1 MDNKTIYALS
11 TVLGKSGVAIIR
23 ISGKEALQVVR
34 LMTNLN
40 PNNIKARYA
49 YFTDLKDLIKSQTL
63 DKCLLLYFKAPNS
76 FTGEDIVELQI
87 HGSRAVISSVL
98 NNLSRI
104 PEFRM
109 AEPGEYSKRAFYNQK
124 MDLTEA
130 EGLAD
135 LIDAE
140 TEAQQKYALRQMEG
154 SLKNLYDD
162 WRTQLVTIMAHLEA
176 YIDFPD
182 EEIPE
187 SVVNSLNNTV
197 FKLREAIRKHLS
209 GDTIGERLREGF
221 RVVIV
226 GRPNAGKSSLLN
238 TFAQRDV
245 VIVSDIA
252 GTTRDAVDIHLDLNG
267 YPVIITDTAGIRETE
282 EAIEKQGVEI
292 AYRKINDADL
302 LICLFDASLDT
313 VQAFDNIAKTY
324 GYKMVYVANKVDN
337 LTSEQCS
344 NIKKQDILLVSAKY
358 HQGIDLLL
366 QKITKVIEDK
376 FTSNSN
382 LLITRA
388 RYREALSQA
397 LQSLDL
403 FDLDKEIELSAEDIR
418 LAARE
423 IGKITGRI
431 EIDEILDKIFGSFCI
446 GK

>member
-197 FKLREAIRKHLS
+197 FKLRKAIRKHLS

-238 TFAQRDV
+238 AFAQRDV